1 MLTKSNAEQEKR
13 SFAGTKEPTEQS
25 SLSNKRT
32 GAANISFMVVFRGVQ
47 CTEKC
52 ECTIMVYFFP
62 SWNKWVTYSYNTE
75 WLNIKVKNE
84 SQFEK
89 TVCYPG
95 WSVCESLVVYSG
107 CLSRTVA
114 KMSLLILDSI
124 SNWKLEI
131 LSSQSG
137 FLTGTKGVL
146 TDPQVRPDFAIQ
158 DGNKGHKR

>member
-1 MLTKSNAEQEKR
+1 MQSRKKDLSLAQRSQQSRAHWATKGLVLQ
-13 SFAGTKEPTEQS
+13 
-25 SLSNKRT
+25 
-32 GAANISFMVVFRGVQ
+32 ISHSWLFSRGVQ

-146 TDPQVRPDFAIQ
+146 TDHQVRPDFAIQ